1 MNLAN
6 PDYAKIAAS
15 KIKRVG
21 DSRKPPRYLFYARNK
36 KGKTSLVST
45 APRCL
50 ILDPEGGT
58 EELAED
64 QLVWPIEKWDDLNEV
79 FKYTKTQDFK
89 KKFDWISPDGLT
101 RISNMALRKVMA
113 QQEERDLDRIPGQV
127 IQKDYGKAGELIK
140 GMLFN
145 FHNLPVGV
153 VYTAQERMEEVKAE
167 QFDAEDEDM
176 ENAQIRFVPD
186 LPKGVRSSVNAIVSC
201 IGRLYVVKV
210 TDKEGEDKL
219 QRRLW
224 IAPTEAY
231 DTGYRSEHELPTHL
245 KNPTVPKLQRLLATG
260 KVTRNG

>member
-1 MNLAN
+1 MATV
-6 PDYAKIAAS
+6 DYAKIAAS
-15 KIKRVG
+15 KVKRAG
-21 DSRKPPRYLFYARNK
+21 DLKKPPRYLFYSRNK
-36 KGKTSLVST
+36 KGKTGLTST
-45 APRCL
+45 APRIL
-50 ILDPEGGT
+50 ILDPEYGT
-58 EELAED
+58 KELDPD
-64 QLVWPIEKWDDLNEV
+64 QPVWPIEKWKDLDEV
-79 FKYTKTQDFK
+79 FKYTKTADFK
-89 KKFDWISPDGLT
+89 KKYDWIGVDGLT
-101 RISNMALRKVMA
+101 RISNMALRRVME

-127 IQKDYGKAGELIK
+127 AQKDYGKAGELVK

-153 VYTAQERMEEVKAE
+153 VYTAQERIEEVKAE

-186 LPKGVRSSVNAIVSC
+186 LPKGVRSSVNAIVDC

-210 TDKEGEDKL
+210 TNKAGDDVL

-231 DTGYRSEHELPTHL
+231 DTGYRSNHELPTHL
-245 KNPTVPKLQRLLATG
+245 KNPTVEKLQRLLATG

>member
-1 MNLAN
+1 MSLASV
-6 PDYAKIAAS
+6 DYAKIAAS

-21 DSRKPPRYLFYARNK
+21 DIKKPPRYLFYARNK
-36 KGKTSLVST
+36 KGKTRLCAS
-45 APRCL
+45 APRTL
-50 ILDPEGGT
+50 ILDPEWGT
-58 EELAED
+58 KELDPD
-64 QLVWPIEKWDDLNEV
+64 QPVWPIQKWDDMDEV
-79 FKYTKTQDFK
+79 FKYTKTQDFRK
-89 KKFDWISPDGLT
+89 KYDWLSVDGLT
-101 RISNMALRKVMA
+101 RLSNMSLRKVMT

-127 IQKDYGKAGELIK
+127 AQKDYGKAGELFK

-153 VYTAQERMEEVKAE
+153 IYTAQERMEEVKAE

-176 ENAQIRFVPD
+176 ESAQIRFLPD
-186 LPKGVRSSVNAIVSC
+186 LPRGVRSSVNAIVDC

-210 TDKEGEDKL
+210 DIKGEERL

-231 DTGYRSEHELPTHL
+231 DTGYRSDHELPNCL